1 MKVNQHRQ
9 DLLGLRMKNAH
20 RHGIRLGIERV
31 IPHFGAINGLGHQGF
46 GDIGQGLA
54 CVDDVGLKAIRQQLG
69 QDFVIEYVQIRL
81 YGGLYRALCHGRALF
96 LCRQPV

>member
-9 DLLGLRMKNAH
+9 GLFGLRMKNAH

-31 IPHFGAINGLGHQGF
+31 IPHLGAIDGFGHQSL

-54 CVDDVGLKAIRQQLG
+54 GVDDVGLKALSHQFG

-81 YGGLYRALCHGRALF
+81 YGGLYRGLCHGRALF